1 MLLISVID
9 YEEVDTNRWN
19 FVLHTAFNR
28 YNTSKWTEDMVRC
41 EEVSSSE
48 KLDFVLLLLG
58 SLSEGPPTI
67 YALLSVFY
75 GVEGIRTQG
84 RLI

>member
-1 MLLISVID
+1 MEFCVT
-9 YEEVDTNRWN
+9 YG
-19 FVLHTAFNR
+19 FNR

-75 GVEGIRTQG
+75 GMEAIRTQG